1 MQSAKGIYTRPRFKL
16 SSEGAATLRI
26 ILLTQNSYQPQPGFE
41 PGSLDSEASAL
52 TTEPL
57 ALACVKDSI
66 QTKLHIYGYA
76 RKVK

>member
-1 MQSAKGIYTRPRFKL
+1 VQSAKGIYTRPRFKL

-26 ILLTQNSYQPQPGFE
+26 LLTQNSYQPQLGFE
-41 PGSLDSEASAL
+41 LGSLDSEASAL

-66 QTKLHIYGYA
+66 QTKLHI
-76 RKVK
+76 RLRPQS

>member
-26 ILLTQNSYQPQPGFE
+26 LLTQNSYQPQ

-57 ALACVKDSI
+57 ALAVSKIPSK
-66 QTKLHIYGYA
+66 QNYIYGYTSA
-76 RKVK
+76 KLNKSV